1 MKLIGIFIENSGS
14 IFIVS
19 THKTTK
25 GINMIVLA
33 LFPLL
38 FLAVA
43 FIVMSTSDT
52 DIEEIHERNDK
63 FRAQQAKDSTPTYEA
78 EILRIA
84 A

>member
-1 MKLIGIFIENSGS
+1 
-14 IFIVS
+14 
-19 THKTTK
+19 
-25 GINMIVLA
+25 MIVLA

-52 DIEEIHERNDK
+52 DIEEIHEKNDK
-63 FRAQQAKDSTPTYEA
+63 FKAQQLMHSMPTYEA
-78 EILRIA
+78 EISKIA